1 MGKWFT
7 HEDAVQF
14 LFLND
19 LLLGPIFIF
28 LLFRFCTLFISKKKN
43 PIYQKYFL
51 NALAVRIASAVVM
64 ALIFQYYYK
73 GGDTLAY
80 FTYTQR
86 IRSILFDSP
95 HDFFSLMTAP
105 TDDYFLL
112 DKVFGL
118 GAQFYMDHSSNL
130 LIRITVLLSYL
141 LFNTY
146 ILISFTYTIFCFY
159 GCWKIFTLFQELYPH
174 LEKEFALACLYL
186 PSVCFWGTGIM
197 KDPISLG
204 ALGLITYHAYM
215 LFFKKTK
222 VLGRLLVI
230 IFCFWLLKGIK
241 FYILLAFLPA
251 YVFWIIF
258 RYKESVRNSLF
269 KTLIGPAFFIFAVL
283 GGGFILYKIA
293 ALSQRYS
300 FESIIRTAKDTQNW
314 LYYSSQLQGGSA
326 YSLGDIDFSLS
337 GIIQVIPK
345 SINVALFRP
354 YLWEAKKPILLPA
367 AIEGIV
373 SLFFTI
379 RLLYKTGFIRFFKL
393 VMTNAEAQFCLI
405 FSLLF
410 AFAVGFTSYN
420 FGALVRYKIPMM
432 PFYYIA
438 LFILTD
444 KDNKLDVPKK
454 KPIIKPKTVPQKL
467 QQV

>member
-159 GCWKIFTLFQELYPH
+159 DI
-174 LEKEFALACLYL
+174 AYL
-186 PSVCFWGTGIM
+186 S
-197 KDPISLG
+197 
-204 ALGLITYHAYM
+204 
-215 LFFKKTK
+215 
-222 VLGRLLVI
+222 
-230 IFCFWLLKGIK
+230 
-241 FYILLAFLPA
+241 
-251 YVFWIIF
+251 
-258 RYKESVRNSLF
+258 
-269 KTLIGPAFFIFAVL
+269 
-283 GGGFILYKIA
+283 
-293 ALSQRYS
+293 
-300 FESIIRTAKDTQNW
+300 
-314 LYYSSQLQGGSA
+314 
-326 YSLGDIDFSLS
+326 
-337 GIIQVIPK
+337 
-345 SINVALFRP
+345 
-354 YLWEAKKPILLPA
+354 
-367 AIEGIV
+367 
-373 SLFFTI
+373 
-379 RLLYKTGFIRFFKL
+379 
-393 VMTNAEAQFCLI
+393 
-405 FSLLF
+405 
-410 AFAVGFTSYN
+410 
-420 FGALVRYKIPMM
+420 
-432 PFYYIA
+432 
-438 LFILTD
+438 
-444 KDNKLDVPKK
+444 
-454 KPIIKPKTVPQKL
+454 
-467 QQV
+467 

>member
-1 MGKWFT
+1 
-7 HEDAVQF
+7 
-14 LFLND
+14 
-19 LLLGPIFIF
+19 
-28 LLFRFCTLFISKKKN
+28 
-43 PIYQKYFL
+43 
-51 NALAVRIASAVVM
+51 
-64 ALIFQYYYK
+64 
-73 GGDTLAY
+73 
-80 FTYTQR
+80 
-86 IRSILFDSP
+86 
-95 HDFFSLMTAP
+95 
-105 TDDYFLL
+105 
-112 DKVFGL
+112 
-118 GAQFYMDHSSNL
+118 
-130 LIRITVLLSYL
+130 LLSYL

-222 VLGRLLVI
+222 ILGRLLVI

-367 AIEGIV
+367 AIEGII